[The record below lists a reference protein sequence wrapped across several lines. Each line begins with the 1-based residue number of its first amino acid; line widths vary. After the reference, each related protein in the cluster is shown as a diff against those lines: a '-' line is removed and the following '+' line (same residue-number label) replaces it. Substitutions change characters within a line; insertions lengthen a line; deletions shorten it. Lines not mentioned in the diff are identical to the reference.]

1 MMDFEVQG
9 KLERMKNYERWRKE
23 LPSLHFDEKWEVKI
37 IPPFA
42 GAVIRFL
49 INYKD
54 KGVSVYF
61 DSDSSLGYMY
71 DDNDEPIP
79 YFEYY
84 DGHDTYRYLL
94 NEADQMMNDIRKF
107 LNEVE

>member
-1 MMDFEVQG
+1 
-9 KLERMKNYERWRKE
+9 MKNYEKWKKE
-23 LPSLHFDEKWEVKI
+23 LPFFHFDEKWKVKI

-42 GAVIRFL
+42 GAVIRFF

-54 KGVSVYF
+54 KNVSVYF
-61 DSDSSLGYMY
+61 DPDSSLGYMY

-84 DGHDTYRYLL
+84 DG
-94 NEADQMMNDIRKF
+94 F
-107 LNEVE
+107 